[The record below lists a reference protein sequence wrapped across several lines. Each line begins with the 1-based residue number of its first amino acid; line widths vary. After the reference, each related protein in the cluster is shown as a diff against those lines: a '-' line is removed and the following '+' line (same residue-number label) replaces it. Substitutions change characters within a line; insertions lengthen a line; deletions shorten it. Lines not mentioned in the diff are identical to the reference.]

1 MQKLSTWPTM
11 PIHVPPRTF
20 IMFLNFFFSLIFSN
34 VEKFFFP
41 FNWILERKML
51 YVGGIGA
58 ITPSRFLVLY
68 KAFLSWLTSSLLAEY
83 SDSCIYCMGYSG
95 LESPLR
101 FLSPFYEPPS
111 EHKFFERSLRTMPVL
126 FLPWGRCGCV
136 VYLCDAGHIRD
147 PSDRSTRK
155 WRGLGFSRSHG
166 PAESLSK
173 ASVRHHYSFLDQH
186 LGGQILLLDFL
197 QTTLCEYP
205 KNKSRIYLEICFVF
219 YYSGLCELPGD
230 ESQILQTN
238 LKLLPFRYD
247 NIG

>member
-1 MQKLSTWPTM
+1 MYLLHGIFW
-11 PIHVPPRTF
+11 IGIAF
-20 IMFLNFFFSLIFSN
+20 AIFFTI
-34 VEKFFFP
+34 
-41 FNWILERKML
+41 
-51 YVGGIGA
+51 
-58 ITPSRFLVLY
+58 
-68 KAFLSWLTSSLLAEY
+68 
-83 SDSCIYCMGYSG
+83 
-95 LESPLR
+95 
-101 FLSPFYEPPS
+101 
-111 EHKFFERSLRTMPVL
+111 LRTTIRAQVFRTL
-126 FLPWGRCGCV
+126 SADDACV
-136 VYLCDAGHIRD
+136 I
-147 PSDRSTRK
+147 
-155 WRGLGFSRSHG
+155 FSRSHG

-238 LKLLPFRYD
+238 LKLFPFRYD